1 VHLEF
6 LLILFQQDKMNL
18 NQNEKDIRDADEK
31 PPILKTWNNIYSLV
45 FLNLVI
51 LIIFFYIFTKVF
63 E

>member
-1 VHLEF
+1 
-6 LLILFQQDKMNL
+6 MNPK
-18 NQNEKDIRDADEK
+18 QTKEKLKAETEEEK
-31 PPILKTWNNIYSLV
+31 PPILKTWNNIYTLV

>member
-1 VHLEF
+1 
-6 LLILFQQDKMNL
+6 MN
-18 NQNEKDIRDADEK
+18 QEQIETQKDYEEEK
-31 PPILKTWNNIYSLV
+31 PPVFRTWNNVYTLV

>member
-1 VHLEF
+1 MKQK
-6 LLILFQQDKMNL
+6 LIK
-18 NQNEKDIRDADEK
+18 EEPVETEEK
-31 PPILKTWNNIYSLV
+31 PPFLKTWNRVYAVV

>member
-1 VHLEF
+1 MSQKQTKEELKTDYE
-6 LLILFQQDKMNL
+6 
-18 NQNEKDIRDADEK
+18 EEK
-31 PPILKTWNNIYSLV
+31 PPVLKTWNNIYTLV

>member
-1 VHLEF
+1 MV
-6 LLILFQQDKMNL
+6 QKQT
-18 NQNEKDIRDADEK
+18 EKKLPADEDEK
-31 PPILKTWNNIYSLV
+31 PPMLKSWNSVYTLV

>member
-1 VHLEF
+1 MKKSLTE
-6 LLILFQQDKMNL
+6 
-18 NQNEKDIRDADEK
+18 EEEK
-31 PPILKTWNNIYSLV
+31 PPVLKTWNNIYSLV

>member
-1 VHLEF
+1 MSHKQTDEE
-6 LLILFQQDKMNL
+6 IKA
-18 NQNEKDIRDADEK
+18 DAEEK
-31 PPILKTWNNIYSLV
+31 PPMFKTWNRVYALV

>member
-1 VHLEF
+1 MAHKQTDVKIKTDSE
-6 LLILFQQDKMNL
+6 
-18 NQNEKDIRDADEK
+18 EK
-31 PPILKTWNNIYSLV
+31 PPVLKTWNRLYALV

>member
-1 VHLEF
+1 
-6 LLILFQQDKMNL
+6 MN
-18 NQNEKDIRDADEK
+18 QKQTEKEIITGTEEEK
-31 PPILKTWNNIYSLV
+31 PPVLKTWNNIYSLV

>member
-1 VHLEF
+1 M
-6 LLILFQQDKMNL
+6 DKK
-18 NQNEKDIRDADEK
+18 QNEEEK
-31 PPILKTWNNIYSLV
+31 PPILKTWNNIYTLV